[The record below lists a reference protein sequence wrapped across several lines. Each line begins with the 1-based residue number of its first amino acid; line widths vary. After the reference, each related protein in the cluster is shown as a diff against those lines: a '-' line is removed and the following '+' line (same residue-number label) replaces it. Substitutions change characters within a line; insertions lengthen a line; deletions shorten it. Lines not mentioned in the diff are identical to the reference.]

1 MLRKSVFMSSLI
13 CLFLLV
19 PLSFAERYQ
28 GFRELDAKDC
38 IALAPQSVQ
47 KLSTHWQKYK
57 DFIKICPLQSSPESP
72 AKVSVVSIW
81 TDDYMNT
88 RPKKIWEDFPLSI
101 LVDQDLSEIGTLPEI
116 FPMDFRTEPRIYYGK
131 WKSGLP
137 TEIKVDVFNPT
148 VSGDYYYSPLTWDE
162 KIKRY
167 RMTDGEPKFGSRRKH
182 R

>member
-1 MLRKSVFMSSLI
+1 MLRKSVFISSFI

-19 PLSFAERYQ
+19 PLSFAERYR

-47 KLSTHWQKYK
+47 KLSTSWRKYIK
-57 DFIKICPLQSSPESP
+57 FIKVCPLRSSPESP

-81 TDDYMNT
+81 TDDYMNAQ
-88 RPKKIWEDFPLSI
+88 PKKIWEDFPLSI
-101 LVDQDLSEIGTLPEI
+101 LVDQDLNEVGTLPEI
-116 FPMDFRTEPRIYYGK
+116 FPMDSRTEPRIYYGK

-137 TEIKVDVFNPT
+137 TEIKIDVFNPT
-148 VSGDYYYSPLTWDE
+148 VSGNYYYSPLTWDE

-167 RMTDGEPKFGSRRKH
+167 RMTDNEPKFGSRQKH
-182 R
+182 